1 MYETIKK
8 IIVCVAVCA
17 LCFIAGIIA
26 GECHAHF
33 GAETGN
39 TERTRK
45 YEAGS
50 ALAEELAERAG
61 SELDDAREQMHGVG
75 RCIDGSLTVVGEV
88 RAIGD
93 TIAKNSADAQGA
105 VGSIEEGISRIGE
118 IISDAE
124 KARAGAYGNDS
135 DRRGYSGH

>member
-1 MYETIKK
+1 MYETVKK
-8 IIVCVAVCA
+8 NIVRVAVCA
-17 LCFIAGIIA
+17 LVFAAGFAA
-26 GECHAHF
+26 GVRYAY
-33 GAETGN
+33 GSTSLSD
-39 TERTRK
+39 TERTRR
-45 YEAGS
+45 YEAAS
-50 ALAEELAERAG
+50 TLAQELAERTEGELERAG
-61 SELDDAREQMHGVG
+61 EEMLSARE
-75 RCIDGSLTVVGEV
+75 RIDGSLTVVGEV

-135 DRRGYSGH
+135 DRREYSGH

>member
-1 MYETIKK
+1 MYETVKK

-17 LCFIAGIIA
+17 LVFAAGFAA
-26 GECHAHF
+26 GVRYAY
-33 GAETGN
+33 GSTSLSD

-61 SELDDAREQMHGVG
+61 SELERAGEEMHAAREH
-75 RCIDGSLTVVGEV
+75 IDGGLTVVGEV

-93 TIAKNSADAQGA
+93 TITKNNTDAQGA
-105 VGSIEEGISRIGE
+105 AGRIEEGISRIGE

-124 KARAGAYGNDS
+124 KARTEAYGNDS

>member
-8 IIVCVAVCA
+8 NVLRVFVCA

-33 GAETGN
+33 GADTGN

-61 SELDDAREQMHGVG
+61 SELERAGEEMHAARE
-75 RCIDGSLTVVGEV
+75 RIDGSITVVGEV

-93 TIAKNSADAQGA
+93 TITRNSTDAQGA
-105 VGSIEEGISRIGE
+105 TGSIEEGISRIGE

>member
-1 MYETIKK
+1 MYETVKK
-8 IIVCVAVCA
+8 IIVRVAVCA
-17 LCFIAGIIA
+17 LVFAIGFAAGVRYA
-26 GECHAHF
+26 YGS
-33 GAETGN
+33 TSLSD

-61 SELDDAREQMHGVG
+61 GELDDAREQMHGVG
-75 RCIDGSLTVVGEV
+75 SRIDGSLTVVGEV

-105 VGSIEEGISRIGE
+105 VGSIEQGISRIGK

-135 DRRGYSGH
+135 DRREYSGH